1 MPESRPDDD
10 LLDLAHPYALDALS
24 DEDRIAVERR
34 LEHADEAGAAAF
46 RAEVHELRETLAALT
61 IVDAV
66 PAPPDL
72 EAKLQ
77 AALDAGAD
85 SKRPENPAPA
95 RPVTPLRPRGSRRVR
110 WLAAAAAA
118 VVVLAGVGAGIAV
131 YRSHSHGTG
140 EITAEQVMQHAD
152 ARASTV
158 AVAGGGT
165 ITVSASHELD
175 AAAVSFAAVPPA
187 PSNHTYQ
194 LWLISPAG
202 RISSGGVLG
211 TLPTN
216 SAPLLVRYG
225 DAGKLAVSV
234 EPAGGSPAPTTQPI
248 VGVPLT

>member
-1 MPESRPDDD
+1 MPDDDD

-24 DEDRIAVERR
+24 DEERTAVEHR
-34 LEHADEAGAAAF
+34 LDRADEAIAAAF
-46 RAEVHELRETLAALT
+46 RAEVRELRETLAALT
-61 IVDAV
+61 VVDAV

-77 AALDAGAD
+77 AALDAGSEASRD
-85 SKRPENPAPA
+85 AAPA
-95 RPVTPLRPRGSRRVR
+95 RPVTRLRPRGSRRVR

-118 VVVLAGVGAGIAV
+118 VLVAAGVGAGIAV
-131 YRSHSHGTG
+131 YRSHSRGTG

-158 AVAGGGT
+158 TVAGGGT
-165 ITVSASHELD
+165 ITVNTSRELN

-187 PSNHTYQ
+187 PRDHTYQ
-194 LWLISPAG
+194 LWLISPVG

-216 SAPLLVRYG
+216 NAPLLIRYG
-225 DAGKLAVSV
+225 EAGKLAVSI
-234 EPAGGSPAPTTQPI
+234 EPAGGSPAPTTRPI